1 MNQVLSK
8 QMKSIELQEERFLN
22 PKENVLFKEKVAPVL
37 DKIQDKIPEK
47 LESTLETAFFK
58 GFQLVFEKGNTYIEK
73 TYNKEQKLLDYDV
86 NNYAVDRKL
95 CNRFISKLDRS
106 SLYSNAINSSVSIVE
121 GGLLG
126 MLGIGLPDIPLFI
139 ALLMKTVYEVSLSYG
154 HDYETD
160 ETKGYILLLIRSAL
174 TKGDLQKTL
183 NEQTDKLGYQLD
195 HKESVTVNLEEEMQ
209 LTSKALSD
217 ALLTA
222 KFIQGIPVVGAVGGL
237 VNYNI
242 VQKVSQYSKIKFKK
256 RYLLKKAE
264 ASSDVE

>member
-8 QMKSIELQEERFLN
+8 QMKNIEIQEEKFLN
-22 PKENVLFKEKVAPVL
+22 PKENLLFQEKVSPIL

-47 LESTLETAFFK
+47 LQSTLEAAFFK

-86 NNYAVDRKL
+86 NNYALDKKL
-95 CNRFISKLDRS
+95 CTRFINKLDRS

-139 ALLMKTVYEVSLSYG
+139 ALIMKTVYEVSLSYG
-154 HDYETD
+154 YDYETE
-160 ETKGYILLLIRSAL
+160 ETKGYVLLLIQAAL
-174 TKGDLQKTL
+174 SKGELQKNL
-183 NEQTDKLGYQLD
+183 NEQAEKIGYQLD
-195 HKESVTVNLEEEMQ
+195 HKELVTVNLEEEMQ

-222 KFIQGIPVVGAVGGL
+222 KFIQGIPLVGAVGGL
-237 VNYNI
+237 VNYNV
-242 VQKVSQYSKIKFKK
+242 VQKVSQYSKLKFKK
-256 RYLLKKAE
+256 RYLLKKVE
-264 ASSDVE
+264 AAKETE